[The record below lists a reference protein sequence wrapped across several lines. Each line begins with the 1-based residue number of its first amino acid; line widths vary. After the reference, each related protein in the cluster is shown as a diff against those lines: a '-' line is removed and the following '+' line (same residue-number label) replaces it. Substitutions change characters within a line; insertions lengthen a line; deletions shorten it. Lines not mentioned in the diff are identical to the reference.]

1 MMNLVPVG
9 VDIAKLKF
17 DVAVQLPN
25 QKYKTKKFANTPAG
39 CREFLNWLARF
50 GHCHVCMEAT
60 GCYSTELATLLADNG
75 CCVSLENPAR
85 IHAFANTELTRNKTD
100 KSDAALIARYC
111 ALYQPAPWHP
121 APLSERQLTA
131 LVRHLRNLEE
141 MRQMEMNRLEAADE
155 VIVPSLNEHVT
166 MLDELIEETRNKI
179 NRHIDDNP
187 DLKRDRELLKSIP
200 GIGDM
205 LSVSL
210 LAFAGNLRRFSNSK
224 ALVAYA
230 GLNPRRCESGMWKGK
245 SRLSKVGHAELRS
258 ALYMPAVVAGRC
270 NKVVK
275 NLMERLAA
283 RGKTGKERVCA
294 GMRKLLQLAY
304 GVVKSGH
311 EFNAEIPL
319 AG

>member
-1 MMNLVPVG
+1 MNLVPVG

-141 MRQMEMNRLEAADE
+141 MRQMEVNRLEAADE

-166 MLDELIEETRNKI
+166 MLDELIEETLNKI

-258 ALYMPAVVAGRC
+258 ALYMPAVMQEDAIRW
-270 NKVVK
+270 
-275 NLMERLAA
+275 
-283 RGKTGKERVCA
+283 
-294 GMRKLLQLAY
+294 
-304 GVVKSGH
+304 
-311 EFNAEIPL
+311 
-319 AG
+319 

>member
-1 MMNLVPVG
+1 MELIPVG

-17 DVAVQLPN
+17 DVAVLLSN
-25 QKYKTKKFANTPAG
+25 QKYKTKKFPNTPAG
-39 CREFLNWLARF
+39 CREFMAWLARF
-50 GHCHVCMEAT
+50 GDCHVCMEAT
-60 GCYSTELATLLADNG
+60 GCYSTELATLLAENG
-75 CCVSLENPAR
+75 CHVSLENPAR
-85 IHAFANTELTRNKTD
+85 IHAFAGTELIRNKTD

-111 ALYQPAPWHP
+111 ALYQPAPWYP

-131 LVRHLRNLEE
+131 LVRHLRSLEE
-141 MRQMEMNRLEAADE
+141 MRQMEVNRLEAADE
-155 VIVPSLNEHVT
+155 VIVPSLNEHVA
-166 MLDELIEETRNKI
+166 MLDGLIGETRKKI
-179 NRHIDDNP
+179 SRHIDDNP

-200 GIGDM
+200 GVGDM

-210 LAFAGNLRRFSNSK
+210 LAFAGNLRRFRDSK

-230 GLNPRRCESGMWKGK
+230 GLNPRRCESGLWKGK
-245 SRLSKVGHAELRS
+245 SRLSKVGHTELRS
-258 ALYMPAVVAGRC
+258 VLYMPAVVAGRC
-270 NKVVK
+270 NEVVRS
-275 NLMERLAA
+275 LIERLKA

-304 GVVKSGH
+304 GVVKSGR

>member
-1 MMNLVPVG
+1 MNPVHVG

-17 DVAVQLPN
+17 DVAVLLPN
-25 QKYKTKKFANTPAG
+25 QKYKTKKFANTPVG

-50 GHCHVCMEAT
+50 EPCHVCMEAT
-60 GCYSTELATLLADNG
+60 GGYSTELATLLADNG

-111 ALYQPAPWHP
+111 ALHHPAPWYP

-141 MRQMEMNRLEAADE
+141 MRQMEINRLEAADD
-155 VIVPSLNEHVT
+155 VIVPSLNEHVA
-166 MLDELIEETRNKI
+166 MLDELIEETRRKI

-200 GIGDM
+200 GIGEM
-205 LSVSL
+205 LSMSL

-230 GLNPRRCESGMWKGK
+230 GLNPRRCESGLWKGK

-270 NKVVK
+270 NDVVK
-275 NLMERLAA
+275 SLMERLAA

-304 GVVKSGH
+304 GVVKSGR

>member
-1 MMNLVPVG
+1 MQLIPVG

-17 DVAVQLPN
+17 DVAVLLPSH
-25 QKYKTKKFANTPAG
+25 KYKTKKFANTPAG
-39 CREFLNWLARF
+39 CREFLSWLARF
-50 GHCHVCMEAT
+50 GDCHICMEAT

-75 CCVSLENPAR
+75 CRVSLENPAR
-85 IHAFANTELTRNKTD
+85 IHAFANTELSRNKTD

-111 ALYQPAPWHP
+111 ALYHPTPWYP
-121 APLSERQLTA
+121 APLCERQLTA

-141 MRQMEMNRLEAADE
+141 MRQMEVNRLEAADD
-155 VIVPSLNEHVT
+155 VVVPSLNEHVG
-166 MLDELIEETRNKI
+166 MLDELIEETRKKI
-179 NRHIDDNP
+179 SRHIDDNP

-200 GIGDM
+200 GVGDM

-210 LAFAGNLRRFSNSK
+210 LAFAGNLRRFRDSK

-230 GLNPRRCESGMWKGK
+230 GLNPRRCESGLWKGK
-245 SRLSKVGHAELRS
+245 SRLSKTGHAELRS
-258 ALYMPAVVAGRC
+258 ALYMPAIVAGRC
-270 NKVVK
+270 NAVVK
-275 NLMERLAA
+275 DLVERLAA
-283 RGKTGKERVCA
+283 RGKSGKERVCA

-304 GVVKSGH
+304 GVLKSGR

>member
-1 MMNLVPVG
+1 MKLTPVG
-9 VDIAKLKF
+9 VDISKNKF
-17 DVAVQLPN
+17 DAAVLLPS
-25 QKYKTKKFANTPAG
+25 QKYKTKTFPNTPAG
-39 CREFLNWLARF
+39 CRSFMNWLTRF
-50 GHCHVCMEAT
+50 GDCHVCMEAT

-75 CCVSLENPAR
+75 CCVSVENPAR
-85 IHAFANTELTRNKTD
+85 IHAFAGTELTRNKTD
-100 KSDAALIARYC
+100 KSDATLTARYC
-111 ALYQPAPWHP
+111 ALYQPAPWYP

-141 MRQMEMNRLEAADE
+141 MRQMEVNRLEAAEE
-155 VIVPSLNEHVT
+155 VIVPSLNEHVAV
-166 MLDELIEETRNKI
+166 LDELIEETRRKI
-179 NRHIDDNP
+179 SQHIDDNP
-187 DLKRDRELLKSIP
+187 ELKRDRELLKSIP
-200 GIGDM
+200 GVGDM
-205 LSVSL
+205 LSLSL

-230 GLNPRRCESGMWKGK
+230 GLNPRRCESGLWKGK

-258 ALYMPAVVAGRC
+258 ALYMPAVVAGRY
-270 NKVVK
+270 NEVVK
-275 NLMERLAA
+275 NLSERMAA

-304 GVVKSGH
+304 GVVKSGR